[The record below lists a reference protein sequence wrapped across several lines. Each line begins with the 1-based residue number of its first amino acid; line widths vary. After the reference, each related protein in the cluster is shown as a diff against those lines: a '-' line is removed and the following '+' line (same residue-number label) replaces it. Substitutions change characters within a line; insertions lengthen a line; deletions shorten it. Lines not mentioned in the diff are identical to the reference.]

1 MEEGQKKRKMKK
13 EQGQKKRK
21 AKKERR
27 RRRGEVPK
35 HSARE
40 SESPR
45 PGGFR
50 TSLRRFFKE

>member
-21 AKKERR
+21 AKE